1 MDVNRL
7 VSLKLTGLLIHVL
20 FIERKTFHPAQPH
33 LPSLAKKKK
42 EKEIEKKGEEEIE
55 KKGKKEEKEKK
66 DRKKGEKKRKR
77 KEEKIRMGVG
87 KIFEWVEE
95 LSKSWK
101 QRTKIQN
108 KMQNWMGY
116 LFVLFSKRKNLC
128 LLIQPAFFSFTR
140 PFILFFLS
148 PFVFFFPLF
157 FFIFLL
163 FFSFFLQ
170 PSCHR
175 MNQLVRKNAFNHS
188 LFFFFSINHSIP
200 NYSFLFSSSF
210 FSSSLFHA
218 SITFWRG
225 RICRPGD
232 CFFSF
237 VFQESELKSESK
249 TN

>member
-1 MDVNRL
+1 MLETKDENSEQDAEL
-7 VSLKLTGLLIHVL
+7 DELSLCA
-20 FIERKTFHPAQPH
+20 FFQ
-33 LPSLAKKKK
+33 
-42 EKEIEKKGEEEIE
+42 EKKSLPA
-55 KKGKKEEKEKK
+55 
-66 DRKKGEKKRKR
+66 DTAC
-77 KEEKIRMGVG
+77 
-87 KIFEWVEE
+87 F
-95 LSKSWK
+95 LLLHPPF
-101 QRTKIQN
+101 
-108 KMQNWMGY
+108 Y
-116 LFVLFSKRKNLC
+116 FVLSFPFC
-128 LLIQPAFFSFTR
+128 LFLSSFFSFFHFSY
-140 PFILFFLS
+140 P
-148 PFVFFFPLF
+148 F

-200 NYSFLFSSSF
+200 DYSFLFSSSF
-210 FSSSLFHA
+210 FPSSLFHA

-237 VFQESELKSESK
+237 VFQESESKSESK